1 MVSAFV
7 AGLGIVWMAA
17 IAVAVW
23 GVVDLRGRHAYLA
36 GFLLMLV
43 GQPLSGSALGVGVA
57 VVGVLVAV
65 AGVVPML
72 TGTAGA

>member
-17 IAVAVW
+17 LAVAVW
-23 GVVDLRGRHAYLA
+23 GIVDLRGRHAYLA

-43 GQPLSGSALGVGVA
+43 GQPLSGSALGVVVA
-57 VVGVLVAV
+57 VVGVLVAA
-65 AGVVPML
+65 AGVAPML
-72 TGTAGA
+72 TSTAAA